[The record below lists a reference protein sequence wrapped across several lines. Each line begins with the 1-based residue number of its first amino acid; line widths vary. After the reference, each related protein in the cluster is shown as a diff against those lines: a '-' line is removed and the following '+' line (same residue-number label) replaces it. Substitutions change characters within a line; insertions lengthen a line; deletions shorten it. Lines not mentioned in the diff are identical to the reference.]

1 MNENLVSI
9 IIPVYNMEQYLAETL
24 DSVLQTT
31 YSPIEIVVVDD
42 GSKDKSAD
50 IAETYATRDARI
62 RCYRQENAGVCRARN
77 HAVEE
82 ARGKYILPVDGDDIL
97 MPGFVEWAVAQLEA
111 DAEVKVA
118 VPGGEFFGGRQGR
131 WKLKPFSLRALAHDN
146 MIPCTSLYRKSDWKR
161 IGGYCESIIA
171 REDWEFWINMLK
183 DGGKVVQQ
191 EETGLRYRIR
201 EGSKRI
207 TDRKY
212 KHHVIDTLNNRHA
225 AFFRREL
232 NGPLR
237 YQRSWSRF
245 INFFANLF

>member
-1 MNENLVSI
+1 MNPLVSI
-9 IIPVYNMEQYLAETL
+9 IIPVYNMEAYLAETL

-31 YSPIEIVVVDD
+31 YSPIEVIVVDD
-42 GSKDKSAD
+42 GSKDGSAA
-50 IAETYATRDARI
+50 IAENYAAKDERV
-62 RCYRQENAGVCRARN
+62 CFFKQENAGVCRTRN

-82 ARGKYILPVDGDDIL
+82 AKGKYILPVDSDDVLMPDFVTWAVGQLEGDDDI
-97 MPGFVEWAVAQLEA
+97 
-111 DAEVKVA
+111 KVA
-118 VPGGEFFGGRQGR
+118 VPGGEFFGNRQGR
-131 WKLKPFSLRALAHDN
+131 WRLKPFSLRALAHDN
-146 MIPCTSLYRKSDWKR
+146 MIPCTSLYRKSDWER
-161 IGGYCESIIA
+161 IGGYCETIIA

-191 EETGLRYRIR
+191 DAVGLRYRIR

-212 KHHVIDTLNNRHA
+212 KHHVIDVLNKRHA
-225 AFFRREL
+225 EFFKREL